1 MNRERGQLVVLAA
14 AAIAIALVPMAL
26 AYLQLGYH
34 ADVQTATVEDD
45 TVPAVERTLHQSL
58 ISASSDIPARHGWR
72 DRSDA
77 VTALRDRLR
86 PTLDS
91 LSTARL
97 ADGTAVEVT
106 YNDSRAQVWEDE
118 RCPRG
123 PDRDFGPC
131 RTDRAVVIQE
141 RDGRTHVLAIA
152 VDVHVTTPDST
163 AQVSTVVTASSAGS

>member
-1 MNRERGQLVVLAA
+1 MSRERGQLVVLAA

-58 ISASSDIPARHGWR
+58 ISASGDISARHGWHN
-72 DRSDA
+72 RSDA
-77 VTALRDRLR
+77 VTTFRERLR
-86 PTLDS
+86 PSIES

-97 ADGTAVEVT
+97 ADGTAVEVA
-106 YNDSRAQVWEDE
+106 YNDSRAQVLADE

-131 RTDRAVVIQE
+131 RTDRAVVVQE

-163 AQVSTVVTASSAGS
+163 VQVSTVVTASSAGS

>member
-1 MNRERGQLVVLAA
+1 MRGERGQLVVLAA

-72 DRSDA
+72 NRSGA
-77 VTALRDRLR
+77 VTTLRERLR
-86 PTLDS
+86 PSIDS

-97 ADGTAVEVT
+97 DDGTEIEVT
-106 YNDSRAQVWEDE
+106 YNDSRAQAWESE
-118 RCPRG
+118 HCPRG

-141 RDGRTHVLAIA
+141 RDGRTHALAIA
-152 VDVHVTTPDST
+152 VDVRITTPDST
-163 AQVSTVVTASSAGS
+163 VQVSTVVTTPSARS

>member
-1 MNRERGQLVVLAA
+1 MTRERGQLVVLAA

-34 ADVQTATVEDD
+34 ADIRTATVEDD

-72 DRSDA
+72 NRSDA
-77 VTALRDRLR
+77 VTTLRERLQ
-86 PTLDS
+86 PSIDS

-97 ADGTAVEVT
+97 DGGTAIEVT
-106 YNDSRAQVWEDE
+106 YNGSRAKAWESE
-118 RCPRG
+118 HCPGG
-123 PDRDFGPC
+123 PDRDFGSC

-152 VDVHVTTPDST
+152 VDVRVTTADST
-163 AQVSTVVTASSAGS
+163 AQVSIVVTTSSAGS